1 MFVTFCHLNIG
12 RLFVVY
18 PLIESSNVIRIPDT
32 FVFQKKTEHLLLM
45 KEKKQKPASGK
56 LLISEPALRD
66 FYFGRSVV
74 LLVEHN
80 PEEGSIGLIL
90 NKPIH
95 LKLNQVVKEF
105 PDNEFPLFLGGPV
118 HPERL
123 FYVHTLGE
131 KVPGSI
137 EIIPGLFWGGEI
149 DKLMELIKLQ
159 LVTPEEVRFFIGYS
173 GWEPQQL
180 EREMVE
186 KSWVVTQC
194 SLETVLARYPEKLWS
209 NMLKEM
215 GNDYAIWANFPS
227 DPILN

>member
-1 MFVTFCHLNIG
+1 MTLHSFPE
-12 RLFVVY
+12 
-18 PLIESSNVIRIPDT
+18 PLGTSANAMN
-32 FVFQKKTEHLLLM
+32 KKANT
-45 KEKKQKPASGK
+45 PSSGK
-56 LLISEPALRD
+56 ILISEPGLRD

-80 PEEGSIGLIL
+80 TQEGTIGLIL

-123 FYVHTLGE
+123 FYVHTLGS
-131 KVPGSI
+131 KVQGSI

-149 DKLMELIKLQ
+149 DKIMELIQLKL
-159 LVTPEEVRFFIGYS
+159 VSPEEVRFFIGYS
-173 GWEPQQL
+173 GWEPKQL
-180 EREMVE
+180 DRELKE
-186 KSWVVTQC
+186 SSWVVTQC
-194 SLETVLARYPEKLWS
+194 NLETVMERNPEKLWS

-215 GNDYAIWANFPS
+215 GSDYALWANFPT

>member
-1 MFVTFCHLNIG
+1 M
-12 RLFVVY
+12 
-18 PLIESSNVIRIPDT
+18 PLPGKSLWGSIEEMIM
-32 FVFQKKTEHLLLM
+32 M
-45 KEKKQKPASGK
+45 KRNPNKPASGK
-56 LLISEPALRD
+56 LLISEPSLRD

-80 PEEGSIGLIL
+80 TKEGTIGLIL

-123 FYVHTLGE
+123 FYVHTLGD

-137 EIIPGLFWGGEI
+137 EVIPGLYWGGDIEKI
-149 DKLMELIKLQ
+149 MDLIKLN
-159 LVTPEEVRFFIGYS
+159 LVTPEDVRFFIGYA
-173 GWEPQQL
+173 GWESKQL
-180 EREMVE
+180 DTEMKE

-194 SLETVLARYPEKLWS
+194 SLETVMERHPEKLWS

>member
-1 MFVTFCHLNIG
+1 VCLTLAGKSLWGSIGELNM
-12 RLFVVY
+12 
-18 PLIESSNVIRIPDT
+18 
-32 FVFQKKTEHLLLM
+32 M
-45 KEKKQKPASGK
+45 KRNPNKPASGK
-56 LLISEPALRD
+56 LLISEPSLRD

-80 PEEGSIGLIL
+80 TKEGTIGLIL

-123 FYVHTLGE
+123 FYVHTLGA

-149 DKLMELIKLQ
+149 EKIMDLIKLN
-159 LVTPEEVRFFIGYS
+159 LVTPEDVRFFIGYA
-173 GWEPQQL
+173 GWESKQL
-180 EREMVE
+180 DNEMKE

-194 SLETVLARYPEKLWS
+194 SLETVMSRHPEKLWS

>member
-1 MFVTFCHLNIG
+1 M
-12 RLFVVY
+12 
-18 PLIESSNVIRIPDT
+18 
-32 FVFQKKTEHLLLM
+32 
-45 KEKKQKPASGK
+45 KQKQHKPSSGK

-80 PEEGSIGLIL
+80 TEEGSIGLIL

-137 EIIPGLFWGGEI
+137 EIIPGLYWGGEI
-149 DKLMELIKLQ
+149 KKLMELVSLK

-173 GWEPQQL
+173 GWEPKQL
-180 EREMVE
+180 EQELIE

-194 SLETVLARYPEKLWS
+194 NLDTVMERYPEKLWS

>member
-1 MFVTFCHLNIG
+1 M
-12 RLFVVY
+12 
-18 PLIESSNVIRIPDT
+18 PLPGKSLWGSIEEVIM
-32 FVFQKKTEHLLLM
+32 M
-45 KEKKQKPASGK
+45 KRNPNNPASGK
-56 LLISEPALRD
+56 LLISEPSLRD

-80 PEEGSIGLIL
+80 TKEGTIGLIL

-123 FYVHTLGE
+123 FYVHTLGD

-137 EIIPGLFWGGEI
+137 EVIPGLYWGGDI
-149 DKLMELIKLQ
+149 GKIMDLIKLN
-159 LVTPEEVRFFIGYS
+159 LVTPEDVRFFIGYA
-173 GWEPQQL
+173 GWEPKQL
-180 EREMVE
+180 DTEMKE

-194 SLETVLARYPEKLWS
+194 NLGTVMERHPEKLWS